1 MEQKKENFPWL
12 ILVLM
17 SSVTF
22 MGILSELVP
31 SGILPE
37 MSEGLDVSYSSIGL
51 LVSVYAIASHRD
63 QANKLIGT
71 FFWGKLVA
79 LALMIYI
86 AFASKRKELY
96 YYQNLGLSKQKL
108 ALTISLFDFGL
119 WLILIV
125 IAYSLVKI

>member
-1 MEQKKENFPWL
+1 MRTLKLIARFYRGIFVANF
-12 ILVLM
+12 LVT
-17 SSVTF
+17 V
-22 MGILSELVP
+22 
-31 SGILPE
+31 
-37 MSEGLDVSYSSIGL
+37 
-51 LVSVYAIASHRD
+51 VSVFAIASHRH

-71 FFWGKLVA
+71 FFWGKLIT

-86 AFASKRKELY
+86 AFASRRKELY

-125 IAYSLVKI
+125 IAYSLV

>member
-1 MEQKKENFPWL
+1 MRNLTLIARFSRGIFPVNF
-12 ILVLM
+12 LM
-17 SSVTF
+17 T
-22 MGILSELVP
+22 M
-31 SGILPE
+31 
-37 MSEGLDVSYSSIGL
+37 
-51 LVSVYAIASHRD
+51 VSVYAIASHRD

-108 ALTISLFDFGL
+108 ALTIGLFDFGL
-119 WLILIV
+119 WSVLIV
-125 IAYSLVKI
+125 ITYSLVKI